1 MIIEMVSYL
10 SNYSPLKFIE
20 IRPARFLISYL
31 MTFFFTLKR
40 RCYTLVLWSASRM
53 TIYAFQAQWSTS
65 TFGRASEYVGV
76 TTTAKK

>member
-1 MIIEMVSYL
+1 MVYYL

-31 MTFFFTLKR
+31 VTFFFTLKR
-40 RCYTLVLWSASRM
+40 RCYTLVLWSARSRM
-53 TIYAFQAQWSTS
+53 TIYAFQAQSSTS